1 MKVNL
6 HRLTRRFLLGESF
19 KKPNMRALIE
29 SVASILNEVQ
39 GRSRTQRE
47 NRQISVAQQQ
57 LLEIKSLSRQMENKL
72 IKLEEQ
78 VRILEEGI

>member
-1 MKVNL
+1 MKIDLN
-6 HRLTRRFLLGESF
+6 RLTRKFLLGESF

-39 GRSRTQRE
+39 GRARSQRE

-72 IKLEEQ
+72 TKLEEQ